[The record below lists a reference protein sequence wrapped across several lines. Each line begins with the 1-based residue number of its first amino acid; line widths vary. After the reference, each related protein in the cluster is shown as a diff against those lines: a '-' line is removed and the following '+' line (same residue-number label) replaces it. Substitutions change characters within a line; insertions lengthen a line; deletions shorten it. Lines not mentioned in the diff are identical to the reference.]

1 MILKITAGEI
11 FFKKS
16 KNSFFSHETNLTLRS
31 PGKDIFISTEDP
43 CGFEILIRNPKL
55 PHIGSCFF
63 NVQEQYACELF
74 QKIAAKDTILSPK
87 SNISLLR
94 LPSVTFSMATIMMK
108 Q

>member
-1 MILKITAGEI
+1 MVLKITAGEI
-11 FFKKS
+11 LRRVKIV
-16 KNSFFSHETNLTLRS
+16 FFSHVTNLTLRS

-63 NVQEQYACELF
+63 NVQEHHACELF

-87 SNISLLR
+87 LNISLLR
-94 LPSVTFSMATIMMK
+94 LPSVPFSMATKMMK